1 MVARPTLDKDLFKSE
16 GPDWDRIR
24 IFHSVAEAGSFTK
37 AADRLGL
44 SQSAISRQISA
55 LEDELGAAVFHRHAR
70 GLVLTEQGE
79 ILLETAREIARKMA
93 MTVSAL
99 QERRDEPA
107 GHLRITTT
115 VGIGTVWLTHHLPA
129 FLDLYPDITA
139 SLMVTDDDL
148 DLGMRQA
155 DVALRLNRPTQGD
168 LIQRKLMVSHTHIY
182 ASPAY
187 LTRHGLPEKTE
198 DLDRHR
204 LIVYGDDAPVPSL
217 NWILLAGRDDDPNIA
232 PRKPTLTV
240 NHVYG
245 MLRTAEAGMGLASL
259 PDYLG
264 APSKNLVRVLPE
276 LEGPIFTCY
285 FVYPEELRASKRVT
299 VFRDFLLEKVAEQS
313 IW

>member
-1 MVARPTLDKDLFKSE
+1 MPPKSSQDKDFFRSE

-24 IFHSVAEAGSFTK
+24 IFHSVAEAGSFTR

-55 LEDELGAAVFHRHAR
+55 LEEELGAAVFHRHAR
-70 GLVLTEQGE
+70 GLVLTEQGD
-79 ILLETAREIARKMA
+79 ILLGTAREIARKMA

-107 GHLRITTT
+107 GHLRLTTT

-129 FLDLYPDITA
+129 FLDAYPDITI
-139 SLMVTDDDL
+139 SLMVTDEDL

-155 DVALRLNRPTQGD
+155 DVALRLTRPTQGD
-168 LIQRKLMVSHTHIY
+168 LVQRKLMTSHTHIY
-182 ASPAY
+182 AAPGY
-187 LTRHGLPEKTE
+187 LARHGLPEKAD

-204 LIVYGDDAPVPSL
+204 LIVYGEEAPVPSL
-217 NWILLAGRDDDPNIA
+217 NWILLAGRDDEVQA
-232 PRKPTLTV
+232 PPRRPALSV

-245 MLRTAEAGMGLASL
+245 MLRAAEAGLGLASL

-264 APSKNLVRVLPE
+264 TPSKNLVRVLPD
-276 LEGPIFTCY
+276 LEGPAFTCY

-299 VFRDFLLEKVAEQS
+299 VFRDFLLEKVAEQP

>member
-1 MVARPTLDKDLFKSE
+1 MVARGAQEKDIFKSE

-55 LEDELGAAVFHRHAR
+55 LEEELGAAVFHRHAR

-79 ILLETAREIARKMA
+79 ILLETAREISRKMA

-107 GHLRITTT
+107 GNLRITTT

-129 FLDLYPDITA
+129 FLDLYPDITV
-139 SLMVTDDDL
+139 SLLVTDEDL
-148 DLGMRQA
+148 DLGMRRA
-155 DVALRLNRPTQGD
+155 DVALRLTRPTQGD
-168 LIQRKLMVSHTHIY
+168 LVQRKLMVSHTHIY
-182 ASPAY
+182 ASPGY
-187 LTRHGLPEKTE
+187 LARHGLPERTE

-204 LIVYGDDAPVPSL
+204 LIIYGDDAPVPSL
-217 NWILLAGRDDDPNIA
+217 NWILAAGRDEEA
-232 PRKPTLTV
+232 QPTSRRPALTV

-245 MLRTAEAGMGLASL
+245 MLRAAEAGLGLASL

-264 APSKNLVRVLPE
+264 APSKSLVRVLSD
-276 LEGPIFTCY
+276 LEGPVFTCY

>member
-1 MVARPTLDKDLFKSE
+1 MVARSGPDKDFFKSE

-55 LEDELGAAVFHRHAR
+55 LEEELGATVFHRHAR
-70 GLVLTEQGE
+70 GLVLTEQGD

-93 MTVSAL
+93 MTVSTL

-107 GHLRITTT
+107 GHLRITST

-129 FLDLYPDITA
+129 FLDLYPDITI
-139 SLMVTDDDL
+139 SLLVTDEDL
-148 DLGMRQA
+148 DLSMRQA
-155 DVALRLNRPTQGD
+155 DVALRLTRPTQGD
-168 LIQRKLMVSHTHIY
+168 LVQRKLMTSHTHIY
-182 ASPAY
+182 AAPGY
-187 LTRHGLPEKTE
+187 LAAHGLPERAE
-198 DLDRHR
+198 DLDHHR

-217 NWILLAGRDDDPNIA
+217 NWILMAGKDEDAQAA
-232 PRKPTLTV
+232 PRRPTMTV

-245 MLRTAEAGMGLASL
+245 MFRTAEAGLGLASL

-264 APSKNLVRVLPE
+264 APSKSLVRVLPE
-276 LEGPIFTCY
+276 LEGPAFTCY

-299 VFRDFLLEKVAEQS
+299 VFRDFLLEKVAEQPV
-313 IW
+313 W